1 MLFISLLIFIKG
13 FPYYLH
19 VFRDNCVRWGNVTSA
34 LDLGKGEWHGSMK
47 QKISPLYAMDID
59 ADMS

>member
-34 LDLGKGEWHGSMK
+34 LDLGKGE
-47 QKISPLYAMDID
+47 
-59 ADMS
+59 